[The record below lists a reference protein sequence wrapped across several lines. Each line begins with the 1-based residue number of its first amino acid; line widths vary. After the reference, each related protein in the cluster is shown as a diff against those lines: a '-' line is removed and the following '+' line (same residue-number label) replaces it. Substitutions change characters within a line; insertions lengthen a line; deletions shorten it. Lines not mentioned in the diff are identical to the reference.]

1 MQRYVLRADDGSV
14 TLLHPDTPAEYEQ
27 ARGEVETS
35 GGPNVE
41 REPGR
46 PGLTSRL
53 AGCLP
58 RRPAGEAKPGGSA
71 GDDSATPAGEDGAAT
86 AETAGGG
93 YYVVTTDSQ
102 RRAWG
107 LPDLAKEAGARGA
120 APGDVDAA
128 ERHHAV
134 PVVDPAEA
142 MDLLFEDGGNESDGQ
157 DGDGRAIGVRR
168 SVRPDAAPVVNLKH
182 GRGPV
187 PDDVRAAFREL
198 CRQPRVDGVL
208 ELMDGAIGPLETA
221 AVQELEEARRQLAAL
236 RREEVTPERLGDA
249 GGAEGSDEAAERVA
263 RTCWVMRRRLGKVGD
278 ALDRLDFSG
287 MDIETR
293 PSSFRRLLQRVEDDP
308 GENIPE
314 EGLVAACGKAL
325 GELAGAAGLAVSRI
339 RGGVDARRAHQVL
352 DGDTLPRGAVDAV
365 REGLKALDEER
376 RPADP
381 LAATTREVLGRLESA
396 DLPLPVLT
404 RALDDIRMSQI
415 VGREAAAVL
424 LERLQLV
431 LELPGRHHFRHLLR
445 FVNKDLVDEGLGQRR
460 GRRPAPATP
469 PHPAVL
475 PRPIRAA
482 DRAYRPRHLPP
493 AAPARPRSPSSAT
506 ASTP

>member
-27 ARGEVETS
+27 ARAGVETS

-53 AGCLP
+53 AGSIR
-58 RRPAGEAKPGGSA
+58 RRPAVEAKPGGSA

-107 LPDLAKEAGARGA
+107 LPDLAKEAGARGT

-157 DGDGRAIGVRR
+157 DGDGRAIGVRQ
-168 SVRPDAAPVVNLKH
+168 SVRPDAVPVVNLKK
-182 GRGPV
+182 GRGPIPV
-187 PDDVRAAFREL
+187 AVRAAFREL

-221 AVQELEEARRQLAAL
+221 VVPELEEARRQLAAL

-293 PSSFRRLLQRVEDDP
+293 PSSFRRLLQ
-308 GENIPE
+308 
-314 EGLVAACGKAL
+314 
-325 GELAGAAGLAVSRI
+325 
-339 RGGVDARRAHQVL
+339 
-352 DGDTLPRGAVDAV
+352 
-365 REGLKALDEER
+365 
-376 RPADP
+376 
-381 LAATTREVLGRLESA
+381 
-396 DLPLPVLT
+396 
-404 RALDDIRMSQI
+404 
-415 VGREAAAVL
+415 
-424 LERLQLV
+424 LV
-431 LELPGRHHFRHLLR
+431 LELPWTARASERVDIEAAMAELDAAHAGRAAVKERVRR
-445 FVNKDLVDEGLGQRR
+445 FLATRQLTSTTWTVEGLSPGGRSRGGAGSAPVARR
-460 GRRPAPATP
+460 RLVVRPARSAARAPVLCLAGPSGGGKTTLAKLIARALGRP
-469 PHPAVL
+469 GVLVALGGVWDESAVRGL
-475 PRPIRAA
+475 RSAS
-482 DRAYRPRHLPP
+482 
-493 AAPARPRSPSSAT
+493 ARPRRAGSSSGCGRPRSAT
-506 ASTP
+506 R